1 MLPSAVPAPDT
12 RLFNRATMSAA
23 VLALAIFVIDA
34 VTPRGSG
41 VGLLYVLPLLVG
53 TFGGPPRFQYLAA
66 FVVSLLAIVGLM
78 VAPSGAPGILPYTI
92 RTIALLVIWTTAIVL
107 ARFRRTWV
115 ELQMLAQNLQT
126 RTKDLADVNFALDQS
141 AIVATT
147 DTKGRITYVNQ
158 KFCEVSKVLT

>member
-78 VAPSGAPGILPYTI
+78 VAPSGAPGNPP
-92 RTIALLVIWTTAIVL
+92 VHDPDDCS
-107 ARFRRTWV
+107 ARHLDDGHRPGAV
-115 ELQMLAQNLQT
+115 PAHVGGAADAHPESAN
-126 RTKDLADVNFALDQS
+126 KDERPG
-141 AIVATT
+141 
-147 DTKGRITYVNQ
+147 GRQLCT
-158 KFCEVSKVLT
+158 